1 MSRTSNVNLSAI
13 EEVERRIN
21 LAKTFI
27 ENNYILDIQ
36 LPDIAAAAHLSPTH
50 LNRLFKQKI
59 NTTPYQY
66 LVNVR
71 LKQATALLEQTKIP
85 VREIVAQVG
94 FYSPSSFIRLFKKK
108 HCVTPSIFRQ
118 TSCGPTGVRSK
129 SRES

>member
-1 MSRTSNVNLSAI
+1 MSRISHVHLSAI
-13 EEVERRIN
+13 EEVDRRIN
-21 LAKTFI
+21 LAKSFI

-59 NTTPYQY
+59 NITPYQY
-66 LVNVR
+66 LVTVR
-71 LKQATALLEQTKIP
+71 LKQATELLEQTKIP

-108 HCVTPSIFRQ
+108 HSVTPSTFRQ
-118 TSCGPTGVRSK
+118 TN
-129 SRES
+129 REPAVVKRGK